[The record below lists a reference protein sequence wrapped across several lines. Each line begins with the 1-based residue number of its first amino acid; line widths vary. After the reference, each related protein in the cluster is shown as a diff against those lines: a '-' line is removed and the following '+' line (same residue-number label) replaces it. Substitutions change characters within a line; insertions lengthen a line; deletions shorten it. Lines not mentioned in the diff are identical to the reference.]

1 MTNMHYTFNILNI
14 IIYIIIKYWPL
25 MTFGMFDIIGSFYIH
40 DSEWERPSKA
50 TLWFH
55 FRFKTCLTNDDGQY
69 HQHRMLK
76 PSWTHSFVSEIHV
89 KRISQTFRVHSFISC
104 KAPLCWNLLLIMT
117 EFVVTKTLHPVL

>member
-76 PSWTHSFVSEIHV
+76 PDSHICVWNPCKKGYHKPLESTALLAV
-89 KRISQTFRVHSFISC
+89 K
-104 KAPLCWNLLLIMT
+104 
-117 EFVVTKTLHPVL
+117 LHCVGICCLS